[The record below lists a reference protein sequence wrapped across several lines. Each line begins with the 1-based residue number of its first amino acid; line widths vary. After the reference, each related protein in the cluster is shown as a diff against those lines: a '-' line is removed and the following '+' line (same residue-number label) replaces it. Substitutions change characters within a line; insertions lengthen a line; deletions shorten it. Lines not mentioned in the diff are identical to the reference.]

1 MKSTRF
7 DQQPN
12 FEERLTVAIPA
23 DLKAKVFAHATR
35 RGLPASIVVREA
47 LAAFTSGKAA

>member
-7 DQQPN
+7 DQRPN

-23 DLKAKVFAHATR
+23 ELKAKVFALATR
-35 RGLPASIVVREA
+35 RGLPASYVVRDA
-47 LAAFTSGKAA
+47 LAAAIANAA